1 MNNQLA
7 NYFKNFN
14 EQLTYDLGSRFDYLT
29 LLNYGKKKKSSLLID
44 DSVLDLPWVNE
55 VEAIIEKIKAIV
67 NNVNPNIDPEY
78 FSSSVYNTFED
89 RYIVFLID
97 QIASLL
103 AVTSSNLAASTKRL
117 SDYYIAHHIP
127 FNDVARLKDVN
138 ILSSSSKTFIKEE
151 RKILQ
156 AREALGNLM
165 ETNYYNCLKN
175 EVAFNEE
182 CVCINGVIA
191 NDPLYG
197 ECYDF
202 YKRLEEIK
210 TIHQDIPEPI
220 RDLDY
225 HNYVLLNLLLTL
237 DNSGFSLSGNSP
249 EFDNKDY
256 LIRVKNLKLT
266 RNNFL
271 INIVTE
277 NDDHIDLI
285 IENNDESKEKFKK
298 VSKISIDLLPSL
310 SKEITSKEEAISYS
324 NKKVASRINKGYD
337 NGFVIT
343 SIKGAQDN
351 NVIVSSPLVNPFD
364 ANLKNM
370 IENVLLV
377 LPANQFTYSHFCP
390 VCGGHVDNVNN
401 NYRCSVCDSVY
412 MLYTRKDQKEI
423 VWVKRLK
430 NLEGK

>member
-1 MNNQLA
+1 M
-7 NYFKNFN
+7 
-14 EQLTYDLGSRFDYLT
+14 
-29 LLNYGKKKKSSLLID
+29 
-44 DSVLDLPWVNE
+44 
-55 VEAIIEKIKAIV
+55 EAIIEKIKTIV

-78 FSSSVYNTFED
+78 FSSSVHNTFED

-127 FNDVARLKDVN
+127 FNDVARLKEVD

-151 RKILQ
+151 RKLLQ

-210 TIHQDIPEPI
+210 SIHQDIPEPI

-271 INIVTE
+271 INIATE

-285 IENNDESKEKFKK
+285 IENNDES
-298 VSKISIDLLPSL
+298 
-310 SKEITSKEEAISYS
+310 
-324 NKKVASRINKGYD
+324 

-351 NVIVSSPLVNPFD
+351 NVIISSPLVNPFD

-370 IENVLLV
+370 IENILLV